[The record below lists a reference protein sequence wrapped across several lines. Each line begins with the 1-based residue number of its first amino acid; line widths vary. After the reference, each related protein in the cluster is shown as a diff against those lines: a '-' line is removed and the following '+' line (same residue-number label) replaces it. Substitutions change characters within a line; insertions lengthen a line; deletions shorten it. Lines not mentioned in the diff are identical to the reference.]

1 MKELVKEVL
10 SLAESNATWIE
21 SAAEH
26 FEQLAAK
33 FHAEEKAKWEL
44 LAVVY
49 RERAQ
54 SIQGEAEKV
63 RASLGSDSPSESG
76 LENT

>member
-1 MKELVKEVL
+1 MDELLKEVL
-10 SLAESNATWIE
+10 SLTESTATWIE

-44 LAVVY
+44 LAAVY
-49 RERAQ
+49 REKAQ
-54 SIQGEAEKV
+54 GIHSEAEKV

-76 LENT
+76 LENI